1 MTREQ
6 KIKATIDSMPNKNQ
20 IDPYWLDGFKQG
32 MEVAIE
38 AEELEQK
45 SRTCESCKYYGC
57 VDENIYSNNVCSQYQ
72 KVFINRRDG
81 VHLLKCVKEPH
92 NSCDLWESKD
102 NPVEKFSKM
111 VHKGVEDERD

>member
-6 KIKATIDSMPNKNQ
+6 KIKATIDSMPNKNK

-45 SRTCESCKYYGC
+45 SRTCESCRHFLIYEGSKQSGTCDNEESIAYTSKESIYG
-57 VDENIYSNNVCSQYQ
+57 D
-72 KVFINRRDG
+72 DG
-81 VHLLKCVKEPH
+81 CNK
-92 NSCDLWESKD
+92 WESK
-102 NPVEKFSKM
+102 EW
-111 VHKGVEDERD
+111 